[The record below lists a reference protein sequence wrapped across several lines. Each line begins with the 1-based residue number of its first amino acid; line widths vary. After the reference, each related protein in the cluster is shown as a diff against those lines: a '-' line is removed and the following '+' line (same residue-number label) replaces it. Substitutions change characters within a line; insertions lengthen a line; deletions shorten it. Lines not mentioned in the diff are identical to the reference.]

1 MTPSHAPLSHSHP
14 INSLYHS
21 TCIRRKLCIPFS
33 AIPNFNCVED
43 HLTQVI
49 SNEMD
54 GRCIAEGFVKPGSCR
69 ARSCSIGTFAA
80 GNIVFDMEIE
90 CLLCCPKEGAI
101 MNCIAKTVTQAGIRA
116 HALSEPSPVVI
127 YISREMH
134 DTSTTRMIANSTMDS
149 IKPGDAIQVRV
160 VGKRFELN
168 DKQVSVIGEWTM
180 DLDMVMATV

>member
-1 MTPSHAPLSHSHP
+1 MTLNSSHAP

-21 TCIRRKLCIPFS
+21 TRIRRKLCIPFS
-33 AIPNFNCVED
+33 AITNFSCMEA

-54 GRCIAEGFVKPGSCR
+54 GRCIAEGFVKPDSCKI
-69 ARSCSIGTFAA
+69 RSYSIGTFAA
-80 GNIVFDMEIE
+80 GNIAFDVEIE
-90 CLLCCPKEGAI
+90 VMLCCPKEGTV

-116 HALSEPSPVVI
+116 HAFTKEPEQSPVVI

-134 DTSTTRMIANSTMDS
+134 DASTTRMMANHMSIDS
-149 IKPGDAIQVRV
+149 IKPGDMIQVQV

-168 DKQVSVIGEWTM
+168 DKQVSIIGEWTM
-180 DLDMVMATV
+180 TMV